1 MQGFY
6 SAPNTLHHTQA
17 TLAFLSYTPLIGIN
31 MNKLSIYILSILTLT
46 AITEATAS
54 GLMSTVFS
62 KQDAPLLAQQCSREF
77 PGKLDGGWTP
87 PESAINELEKK
98 IGALFEM
105 ESDLC
110 CGQGK
115 IKHGMHEYKYQY
127 GGIIINGEKLIY
139 INAIH
144 SSKSSGNWKKT
155 PIVYCDGGKSFW
167 GALFNPNSG
176 VFSGLAFNGES

>member
-1 MQGFY
+1 
-6 SAPNTLHHTQA
+6 
-17 TLAFLSYTPLIGIN
+17 
-31 MNKLSIYILSILTLT
+31 MNKLSIYIISILTLT

-62 KQDAPLLAQQCSREF
+62 KQDAPVLSQQCSRQL

-87 PESAINELEKK
+87 PESAIKELEKK
-98 IGALFEM
+98 MGALFEM
-105 ESDLC
+105 ETNLC

-115 IKHGMHEYKYQY
+115 IEHDMQDYKYQY
-127 GGIIINGEKLIY
+127 GGIIVNGEKQIY

-144 SSKSSGNWKKT
+144 SSKKVGNWQKT
-155 PIVYCDGGKSFW
+155 AIVYCGGGKLLW
-167 GALFNPNSG
+167 GALFNPTTG